1 MITYR
6 LIVLSFIMIFLTACE
21 DRGSLE
27 ESEFSLPEDVANS
40 YLTFLNP
47 QQEFSSDVYQLVIV
61 PSNAITE
68 PSEIASYQITLNSH
82 LDSPLQTYQGEWQQ
96 GSLLDQT
103 NTTNRHT
110 LDLREQEV
118 GRIQVMC
125 SIACELFLIK
135 DEHLYQ
141 HRTAADDFSIDFQ
154 IQTNQ
159 LNSVEY
165 AQQYYKSVD
174 PNDERTTLADWK
186 QKNGFDQGYD
196 QHVIFRDSKDL
207 GYGRDMYVRKNDDGS
222 LAIFVNNFVVSVG
235 KGDPANYGPL
245 NLLAAAYQ
253 DFEYHLGSNA
263 IEFSP
268 VDEANPDSDKI
279 LKFFTFSAKD
289 EKGIQTRLTS
299 ADLDGRGV
307 KHMPSICL
315 ACHGGNL
322 LPLNSDNS
330 FNHVSLKSA
339 KLNQLEVNSFEFKD
353 YGYYSQLQQESGI
366 KQINQWVRDT
376 YSEIGERDIAEQGRW
391 ESSFVEV
398 LANGRYGGA
407 GFESEQYQ
415 EDSIP
420 VGWQQTD
427 FRPEG
432 VENLYLQVVEPHC
445 ISCHSLRGFSAG
457 NDDLVDPLIING
469 ESIKLGNAINFSS
482 YEKFISYSE
491 LIIDYVYRRG
501 VMPLSLRNAEL
512 FWQPP
517 YSAPALLASF
527 LPDFDVINEEGEL
540 QPPGLPIAR
549 LETQR
554 LTAFPVRLNGEA
566 SYFAKNYQWNIV
578 SGPDNHDAVLATA
591 QQSITQF
598 TGSTEGEYIIELEVS
613 NSLGSSVTNMKVTI
627 DASRKLASALNFVE
641 DIKPL
646 LQSQSYNLRTCQ
658 SCHNSVTG
666 AAGIPVYYDDS
677 NAELYLDVRARVNL
691 KAPID
696 SLLLQKPTR
705 HQHGGGIRFDLD
717 SVLGSES
724 YNTILQW
731 IQAGAPCG
739 DDILTCQ

>member
-21 DRGSLE
+21 DRGSLV

>member
-1 MITYR
+1 
-6 LIVLSFIMIFLTACE
+6 MIFLTACE
-21 DRGSLE
+21 DRGSLV

-47 QQEFSSDVYQLVIV
+47 QQEFSSDVYQLVLV

-141 HRTAADDFSIDFQ
+141 HRIAADDFSIDFQ

-353 YGYYSQLQQESGI
+353 YGYYSQSQQEAGI

-376 YSEIGERDIAEQGRW
+376 YTEIGERDIAEQGRW
-391 ESSFVEV
+391 ESSFVEA

-613 NSLGSSVTNMKVTI
+613 NSLGSSVSNMKVTI

-731 IQAGAPCG
+731 IQSGAPCG